1 MDHYLNVF
9 GLKWLHLVF
18 EILNLLGN
26 ALDII
31 SNFLYQ
37 TIACL
42 AALVTNI
49 FLNLFW
55 EIYFE
60 IRENSFE
67 NFIDLS
73 VNSMFLK
80 DFQ

>member
-1 MDHYLNVF
+1 MDHYLDIF
-9 GLKWLHLVF
+9 GLKRLHLVF
-18 EILNLLGN
+18 EILNLLGD

-31 SNFLYQ
+31 SNILYQ
-37 TIACL
+37 TITCL